1 MRYLHHKID
10 NMKSASMSTISGD
23 RVQDALVPGEVKRMS
38 ESIDATKKEYDSP
51 HDNGTEKLAPNFR
64 YQTIYPGQIDN
75 FGKQLI
81 GKILTLELVN
91 NKTITGKLVSFG
103 QYDIILMDSRTGQN
117 VLVFKHAIVSV
128 QGDLSA
134 KR

>member
-1 MRYLHHKID
+1 M
-10 NMKSASMSTISGD
+10 T
-23 RVQDALVPGEVKRMS
+23 
-38 ESIDATKKEYDSP
+38 ESLDATRKEFANS
-51 HDNGTEKLAPNFR
+51 NGTDSEKSVPNFR

-81 GKILTLELVN
+81 GRILTLELVN

-103 QYDIILMDSRTGQN
+103 QYDIILMDSRTGQSI
-117 VLVFKHAIVSV
+117 LVMKHAIVTV
-128 QGDLSA
+128 QGDLGA

>member
-1 MRYLHHKID
+1 
-10 NMKSASMSTISGD
+10 
-23 RVQDALVPGEVKRMS
+23 MS
-38 ESIDATKKEYDSP
+38 ESIGATRKELVNS
-51 HDNGTEKLAPNFR
+51 NGTDTEKSVPNFR

-81 GKILTLELVN
+81 GRILTLELVN

-103 QYDIILMDSRTGQN
+103 QYDIIIMDSRTGQN
-117 VLVFKHAIVSV
+117 VLVMKHAIVTV
-128 QGDLSA
+128 QGDLGA

>member
-1 MRYLHHKID
+1 
-10 NMKSASMSTISGD
+10 
-23 RVQDALVPGEVKRMS
+23 MS
-38 ESIDATKKEYDSP
+38 ESLDATRKELVNS
-51 HDNGTEKLAPNFR
+51 HGTDTERSAPNFR

-91 NKTITGKLVSFG
+91 NRTITGKLVSFG
-103 QYDIILMDSRTGQN
+103 QYDIIITDSRTGQN
-117 VLVFKHAIVSV
+117 VLVFKHAIISV
-128 QGDLSA
+128 QGDLEA

>member
-1 MRYLHHKID
+1 M
-10 NMKSASMSTISGD
+10 T
-23 RVQDALVPGEVKRMS
+23 
-38 ESIDATKKEYDSP
+38 ESLDATKKEFANSHSNDSERS
-51 HDNGTEKLAPNFR
+51 GSNFR

-103 QYDIILMDSRTGQN
+103 QYDIILIDSKTGQSI
-117 VLVFKHAIVSV
+117 LVMKHAIVTV
-128 QGDLSA
+128 QGDLAA

>member
-1 MRYLHHKID
+1 M
-10 NMKSASMSTISGD
+10 T
-23 RVQDALVPGEVKRMS
+23 
-38 ESIDATKKEYDSP
+38 ESLDATRKELVNS
-51 HDNGTEKLAPNFR
+51 NGTDTEKSVPNFR

-81 GKILTLELVN
+81 GRILTLELVN

-103 QYDIILMDSRTGQN
+103 QYDIILIDSRTGQS
-117 VLVFKHAIVSV
+117 VLVMKHAIVSV
-128 QGDLSA
+128 QGDLTA

>member
-1 MRYLHHKID
+1 
-10 NMKSASMSTISGD
+10 
-23 RVQDALVPGEVKRMS
+23 MS
-38 ESIDATKKEYDSP
+38 EGIDATKKEFVNSHGND
-51 HDNGTEKLAPNFR
+51 TERSAPNFR

-91 NKTITGKLVSFG
+91 NKMITGKLVSFG